1 LNDFYGAVNKTELE
15 LIEKEVLATTQ
26 SKLDWKYV
34 QESLLGR
41 NKGNEKYTNSIAISN
56 SNNIGKEDPSL
67 VLSPLKVSFASATLV
82 GAAVYALF
90 REPLVA
96 LLVLFFVFTLANRN
110 PLDEENAIGAFFRI
124 IGRFVLQVLYRTIPK
139 LQSIARAIIA
149 DENHVEQQ
157 IIMLEDTIYQLQNE
171 NESLLQIIARRNKID
186 DMLTQYTVDE
196 LKAMA
201 RKANLPVSGTK
212 DQILTR
218 LVENGSL

>member
-1 LNDFYGAVNKTELE
+1 MKLDGEDAFNYNFNNEPPTSIIKMAASTKKAPLDKLNDFYGAVNKTELE

-110 PLDEENAIGAFFRI
+110 PLDEENAIGMCGI
-124 IGRFVLQVLYRTIPK
+124 
-139 LQSIARAIIA
+139 
-149 DENHVEQQ
+149 H
-157 IIMLEDTIYQLQNE
+157 
-171 NESLLQIIARRNKID
+171 
-186 DMLTQYTVDE
+186 
-196 LKAMA
+196 
-201 RKANLPVSGTK
+201 
-212 DQILTR
+212 
-218 LVENGSL
+218 